1 MRRLLI
7 VLLVLAALL
16 LAVDRGAE
24 YLAGRAA
31 ADRLAER
38 PEVVGQPDVNVG
50 GFPFLTQVL
59 AREFGAV
66 DVSVPALTAQGVPLT
81 DVDLQ
86 LSGVTPATGFTSVQ
100 VESVDGTAVL
110 TYADLQAAS
119 PVPGITYADG
129 GNGTVAVSGTLE
141 ALGQQFEVTGIAA
154 LEAQGNTVT
163 VVPQEISTGNDNL
176 DAAAERLLAG
186 QLVFQ
191 AGGLP
196 ANVGLTGARGGPDGI
211 VVTASGSNLTLP

>member
-7 VLLVLAALL
+7 GVLVLVALL

-24 YLAGRAA
+24 FLAGRAA
-31 ADRLAER
+31 ADRLADR

-50 GFPFLTQVL
+50 GFPFLTQLL
-59 AREFGAV
+59 AREFDDV

-86 LSGVTPATGFTSVQ
+86 LRGVTPASGFTSVQ
-100 VESVDGTAVL
+100 VAQVDGTAVL

-119 PVPGITYADG
+119 PVTGITFSDG
-129 GNGTVAVSGTLE
+129 GNGTVAFAGSVT
-141 ALGQQFEVTGIAA
+141 ALGRQLDITGTAA
-154 LEAQGNTVT
+154 LRAEGTTVT
-163 VVPQEISTGNDNL
+163 VDPQQISTGDERL
-176 DAAAERLLAG
+176 DAAAEQLLTGA
-186 QLVFQ
+186 LVFDV
-191 AGGLP
+191 GGLP
-196 ANVGLTGARGGPDGI
+196 ANLALTGARGGPDGV

>member
-1 MRRLLI
+1 M
-7 VLLVLAALL
+7 
-16 LAVDRGAE
+16 
-24 YLAGRAA
+24 
-31 ADRLAER
+31 
-38 PEVVGQPDVNVG
+38 
-50 GFPFLTQVL
+50 
-59 AREFGAV
+59 
-66 DVSVPALTAQGVPLT
+66 
-81 DVDLQ
+81 
-86 LSGVTPATGFTSVQ
+86 
-100 VESVDGTAVL
+100 L

-154 LEAQGNTVT
+154 LEAQGSTVT

-186 QLVFQ
+186 RLVFQ

-211 VVTASGSNLTLP
+211 VVTASGSNPRCPDHHPVSLSGHRTDHVLDGTYTRPRAPDHRAHETARGRPVSRGRLPVSHALTAPAPRRIPRQLIGALS